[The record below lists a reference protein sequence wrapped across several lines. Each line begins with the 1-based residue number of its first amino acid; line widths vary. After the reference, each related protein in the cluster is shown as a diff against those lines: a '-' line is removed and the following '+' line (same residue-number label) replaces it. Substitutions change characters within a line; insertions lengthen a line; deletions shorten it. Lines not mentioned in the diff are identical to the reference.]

1 MFIKG
6 MGALECIGEIYWRGM
21 AFSGTRNDDG
31 KKSPEKTFPL
41 SHVLDAASTV
51 KLYLVKLLN
60 KYRIQSYAV
69 NPSRNFLNMPIL
81 IL

>member
-1 MFIKG
+1 
-6 MGALECIGEIYWRGM
+6 M

-51 KLYLVKLLN
+51 KLHLVKLLN
-60 KYRIQSYAV
+60 KHRIQSYAV
-69 NPSRNFLNMPIL
+69 NPSRDFRNIL
-81 IL
+81 IVNTVAMPLIHVGLLQI